1 MTNLPKIR
9 KQLII
14 LLVVLGSIDL
24 AAIVILLS
32 PMGRSREEDIHNL
45 QLQLKAKSLQVQP
58 LRGLDKKV
66 VEAKEEIAGFY
77 KQRLP
82 SQYSAIS
89 AEVGKLANANGIK
102 IAQAKFHPEETDLGA
117 LRPVTIDALL
127 AGDYV
132 HLMKFINAIE
142 RDPLLFI
149 VDSIQLGDAQ
159 GGNVKLQ
166 LKMQTYLQ
174 SGA

>member
-1 MTNLPKIR
+1 MIGVSTDKPEAQKKFKEKYHLPFT
-9 KQLII
+9 
-14 LLVVLGSIDL
+14 LLADS
-24 AAIVILLS
+24 
-32 PMGRSREEDIHNL
+32 
-45 QLQLKAKSLQVQP
+45 
-58 LRGLDKKV
+58 DKKV